1 LALLD
6 KLINQL
12 ILVINMGL
20 FTKWKENKKL
30 KSFLKKYETLS
41 LDGDHKEALKILDQ
55 AIQEFPNNL
64 SLIYSKAKELIAN
77 KNLKKL
83 GSLFE
88 SINKLPKEV
97 IENSGLKKV
106 ILTDLMI
113 KSERDFHDT
122 NFDPLISND
131 EFNQRETIS
140 NSKDFIEMVVRRSFY
155 MCMKFNGRR
164 IRGNEV
170 FYPPEQIKFLAELN
184 IKYCPKD
191 KDWVLQWFYKE
202 GMYAIERRQYEY
214 ALEIL
219 NEYINLTSDNKDDM
233 AHNKFY
239 SRGLAYFNLG
249 NYKMAIKDFETSL
262 KFTKEKELIKEVQ
275 DVLEESKRRLRK

>member
-1 LALLD
+1 MGIFD
-6 KLINQL
+6 KYKQRREI
-12 ILVINMGL
+12 
-20 FTKWKENKKL
+20 KKYL
-30 KSFLKKYETLS
+30 KDYETLS
-41 LDGDHKEALKILDQ
+41 LVGEHKKALEIINEALQKYPD
-55 AIQEFPNNL
+55 NL

-77 KNLKKL
+77 KDLKQL
-83 GSLFE
+83 DSLFDK
-88 SINKLPKEV
+88 IKKLPKEI

-131 EFNQRETIS
+131 EFNQREAIS

-164 IRGNEV
+164 IRGNAV
-170 FYPPEQIKFLAELN
+170 FYPPEQIRFLAELN

-191 KDWVLQWFYKE
+191 KDWILQWFYKE

-219 NEYINLTSDNKDDM
+219 NEYIGSTSDNKDDM

-249 NYKMAIKDFETSL
+249 NFKMAIKDFENSL

-275 DVLEESKRRLRK
+275 DVLEESKRRLKK